1 MRLPKEAFYCNI
13 RIDAATKRAF
23 VEGVESIEVANSIK
37 PNTANVADGDHIHE
51 VMVVAVVPRG
61 EGVPERVA
69 RTIFVADK
77 ARIVVVDATSSELL
91 VEDRGKIRRASGINR
106 LDINGSN
113 LDEAWSSMLA
123 QIVLGDPWGQGRFG
137 VY

>member
-1 MRLPKEAFYCNI
+1 M
-13 RIDAATKRAF
+13 
-23 VEGVESIEVANSIK
+23 
-37 PNTANVADGDHIHE
+37 
-51 VMVVAVVPRG
+51 
-61 EGVPERVA
+61 PERVA

-123 QIVLGDPWGQGRFG
+123 QIVLGEPWGQGRFG